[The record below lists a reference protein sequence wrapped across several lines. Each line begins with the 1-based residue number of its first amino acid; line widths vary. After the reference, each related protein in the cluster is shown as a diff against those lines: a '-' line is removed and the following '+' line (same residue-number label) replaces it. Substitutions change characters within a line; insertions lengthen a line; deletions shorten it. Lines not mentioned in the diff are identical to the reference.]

1 MNAALGNV
9 AIMLGANQL
18 VKRIPFDDHPEYVQ
32 YARVAYVSAQLLCL
46 AIFYFCSVRIK
57 RANDLTVLKY
67 VEPKNPMSQE
77 PGELVT
83 TTHRDYDLADV
94 RKAMRGIIMGTVM
107 VAVMHGYFK
116 YTNPLVIQSIL
127 PLKNALESKQAQL
140 WIWGQPATG
149 DLKRPF
155 KAPNSLFG
163 GAAAPAAQSS
173 ASSSTPAPA
182 AAITEKKKS
191 S

>member
-1 MNAALGNV
+1 
-9 AIMLGANQL
+9 MLGANQL

-32 YARVAYVSAQLLCL
+32 YARIAYVSAQLLCL
-46 AIFYFCSVRIK
+46 AIFYFCSIRIK
-57 RANDLTVLKY
+57 KANDLTVLKY
-67 VEPKNPMSQE
+67 VEPKGPMSQE
-77 PGELVT
+77 AGEMIT
-83 TTHRDYDLADV
+83 TTHRDYDLAEV
-94 RKAMRGIIMGTVM
+94 KKAMRGVITGTLM

-127 PLKNALESKQAQL
+127 PVKNALESKEVL
-140 WIWGQPATG
+140 IWLWGQAATG

-155 KAPNSLFG
+155 KATNSLFG
-163 GAAAPAAQSS
+163 QQPGGA
-173 ASSSTPAPA
+173 ASSSTSASSTTP